1 MMKWSSIHKFLI
13 IIGVLVIGM
22 IWQIMSTLF
31 EQYPLTNFPPKGTN
45 IVALGDSLTVG
56 IGASGQEG
64 GFIHI
69 LEQRFNVTII
79 NKGVSGNTTGDA
91 LARLDSDVLSY
102 HPDIVMILLGSNDYL
117 RQEPRKDTFK
127 NLHTMITRIQEKGA
141 VVILLG
147 ARGGALSDTFAK
159 DFDALARSTGSAF
172 VPGVLDDIFG
182 NTKLMTDE
190 VHPNDAGYLKMADKI
205 APALEG
211 IVLAAPAQIKQ

>member
-1 MMKWSSIHKFLI
+1 MKWSGIHKFLI
-13 IIGVLVIGM
+13 IIGVLTIGM
-22 IWQIMSTLF
+22 IWQTMSALSK
-31 EQYPLTNFPPKGTN
+31 QYPLTNFPPKGTN

-56 IGASGQEG
+56 IGASGKEG
-64 GFIHI
+64 GFIPI
-69 LEQRFNVTII
+69 LEQRFNITII
-79 NKGVSGNTTGDA
+79 NKGVSGNTTSDA

-159 DFDALARSTGSAF
+159 DFATLARSTGSAF
-172 VPGVLDDIFG
+172 VPSVLDGIFG
-182 NTKLMTDE
+182 NTKLMADE
-190 VHPNDAGYLKMADKI
+190 IHPNNAGYLKMADKI
-205 APALEG
+205 APVLEG